1 MTSYMIVMTVKMMPI
16 QDHEKN
22 EIFCEI
28 IVCFPAAAAWTN
40 IPRIHIG
47 VLPEKITGIIEP
59 TSERGQTEIFDF
71 FIGGGSGK
79 EEVGGQKEKMF
90 YIEKWLHHA

>member
-1 MTSYMIVMTVKMMPI
+1 MIVMTVKMMPI

-22 EIFCEI
+22 EIFCEN
-28 IVCFPAAAAWTN
+28 IVCFPAAAAAWTN

-79 EEVGGQKEKMF
+79 EEVGGSER
-90 YIEKWLHHA
+90 ENVLH

>member
-1 MTSYMIVMTVKMMPI
+1 MMPI
-16 QDHEKN
+16 EDPEKY

-28 IVCFPAAAAWTN
+28 IVCFPAASAWTN

-59 TSERGQTEIFDF
+59 TSELGQTEIFDF
-71 FIGGGSGK
+71 FIGRQGDSCRGDK
-79 EEVGGQKEKMF
+79 
-90 YIEKWLHHA
+90 